1 MVVTSTRVIF
11 FITKDII
18 KGRPKMRKRIYEII
32 EAAQDDDRASAIYD
46 SIILLCVIASLIP
59 LAFKESTTLF
69 DIIDKITVTVFII
82 DYILRWSTADYK
94 FDDHSLKSFI
104 KYPFTFMALVDL
116 VSILPSI
123 TLMSDAF
130 KIFRIFRMLKVMRV
144 FRTMRVFRVFKAAR
158 YSKSIEIIGNVIRNS
173 TDALMAVG
181 TLAFLYVI
189 ISALIVFNI
198 EPDTFNNFFEAIY
211 WATVSLTTVGYGD
224 IYPITNTGKFV
235 AMVSSIF
242 GIAIVA
248 LPSGIITA
256 GYMEELAKMRKEKT
270 EKKKGKH
277 GEPKQE
283 ESSLE
288 GDILE
293 EHND

>member
-1 MVVTSTRVIF
+1 MSFNECSNTDIEKVFELILKTAVNNRVRQSEMPSKIYIISDMEFDWCTGKPDATNFENAKERFAKYGYRLPEVIF
-11 FITKDII
+11 WNVNSRNTQQPVTKNDL
-18 KGRPKMRKRIYEII
+18 G
-32 EAAQDDDRASAIYD
+32 
-46 SIILLCVIASLIP
+46 V
-59 LAFKESTTLF
+59 
-69 DIIDKITVTVFII
+69 
-82 DYILRWSTADYK
+82 
-94 FDDHSLKSFI
+94 
-104 KYPFTFMALVDL
+104 ALV
-116 VSILPSI
+116 SGCSPQ
-123 TLMSDAF
+123 
-130 KIFRIFRMLKVMRV
+130 IFRMLKVMRV